1 MNYNRPSLTDLGYS
15 PSTRHLE
22 GDIPSGPLRAFALRI
37 YRGQNFVEE
46 LSKSAG
52 KVMRSCAPNAFI
64 LSCNGNL
71 GLVEIEVGRAT
82 NSLHKLKKIMEKDPY
97 EENEGQRE
105 VVRKEEKGHV
115 IAFEDAVQIVS
126 LTGVFSQ
133 TVDDYNTPTVH
144 SNLTICISDI
154 NGRVRSGQLISGFV
168 LNSVELVLG
177 CIEGTEFERKYS
189 PNTDQDELYVNEF
202 DGRGSDD
209 EEANNIQGDE
219 DETEYGDDQQQR
231 TSPPKKEKKKRIS
244 VKKPK
249 SNNKQDE
256 RTKISKNDSKK
267 KSTSASKKRN

>member
-1 MNYNRPSLTDLGYS
+1 MNNNQRPSLTELGYS
-15 PSTRHLE
+15 PSTRDLQA
-22 GDIPSGPLRAFALRI
+22 GIPSGPLRAFAVRV

-46 LSKSAG
+46 LSKTAG

-82 NSLHKLKKIMEKDPY
+82 NSLHKLKNIMEKSPY
-97 EENEGQRE
+97 EENGGQNP
-105 VVRKEEKGHV
+105 EEKGHV

-133 TVDDYNTPTVH
+133 TIDDYNTPTVH

-189 PNTDQDELYVNEF
+189 PNTDQQELYVNEF
-202 DGRGSDD
+202 DGGGGNDN
-209 EEANNIQGDE
+209 EEVYNDE
-219 DETEYGDDQQQR
+219 DQTQYGYDDQR
-231 TSPPKKEKKKRIS
+231 DSVLKKERGKKGSSARKIKSNKLETSS
-244 VKKPK
+244 VSESPK
-249 SNNKQDE
+249 SGDLGVCVWVLE
-256 RTKISKNDSKK
+256 GLSI
-267 KSTSASKKRN
+267 